1 MTNTL
6 SEASAFGVSK
16 ATARQT
22 VADIAKQVA
31 HWKTVF
37 QNLGVRDAD
46 IDVLAQ
52 YLDGETLM
60 GLCNSSLQEIQDFL
74 GDYLYRI
81 LLSAN

>member
-52 YLDGETLM
+52 YLDGEKLM
-60 GLCNSSLQEIQDFL
+60 GLCNSSLQDIQGFH
-74 GDYLYRI
+74 GDYLHQI

>member
-1 MTNTL
+1 LTNTL

-31 HWKTVF
+31 YWKTVF

-46 IDVLAQ
+46 NDVLAQ
-52 YLDGETLM
+52 YLDGEKLM
-60 GLCNSSLQEIQDFL
+60 GLCNSSLQEIQGFL
-74 GDYLYRI
+74 GDYLH
-81 LLSAN
+81 